1 MIARTSDT
9 LHMIE
14 QGGSPEDI
22 PLPRAEPI
30 PQQHWPIASAWIA
43 HYGRDL
49 VACLFSR
56 DWVKRET
63 GLRRLA
69 REVVKLLQPPSQP
82 PGPGVL
88 EYSERVERAWKCC
101 ADMLAML
108 IEDKVYKVYLA
119 AVKALRS
126 DLFSQNSFVKT
137 NHRFSIRK

>member
-1 MIARTSDT
+1 MKKKLLSKKINGPNYIPLFAPHRTSDT
-9 LHMIE
+9 QHMVE

-30 PQQHWPIASAWIA
+30 PQHHWPTASAWIT

-69 REVVKLLQPPSQP
+69 REVVKLLQAAAAA
-82 PGPGVL
+82 
-88 EYSERVERAWKCC
+88 EYSERVERAWRCC

-119 AVKALRS
+119 AIKTLRY
-126 DLFSQNSFVKT
+126 
-137 NHRFSIRK
+137 

>member
-1 MIARTSDT
+1 M
-9 LHMIE
+9 LE

-30 PQQHWPIASAWIA
+30 PQQHWPTASAWIA
-43 HYGRDL
+43 HFGRDL

-69 REVVKLLQPPSQP
+69 REVVKLLAPQQNVV
-82 PGPGVL
+82 GVVV
-88 EYSERVERAWKCC
+88 EYSERVERAWRCC
-101 ADMLAML
+101 ADMLAMM

-119 AVKALRS
+119 AVKTLR
-126 DLFSQNSFVKT
+126 LENAFIFYNNS
-137 NHRFSIRK
+137 NNNNN

>member
-1 MIARTSDT
+1 
-9 LHMIE
+9 MIE

-30 PQQHWPIASAWIA
+30 PQQHWPTASAWIA

-69 REVVKLLQPPSQP
+69 REVVKLLSTTSSPPHHHHQYPQNS
-82 PGPGVL
+82 GHGHHVVV
-88 EYSERVERAWKCC
+88 EYSERVERAWRCC
-101 ADMLAML
+101 ADMLAMM

-126 DLFSQNSFVKT
+126 GEKSRL
-137 NHRFSIRK
+137 